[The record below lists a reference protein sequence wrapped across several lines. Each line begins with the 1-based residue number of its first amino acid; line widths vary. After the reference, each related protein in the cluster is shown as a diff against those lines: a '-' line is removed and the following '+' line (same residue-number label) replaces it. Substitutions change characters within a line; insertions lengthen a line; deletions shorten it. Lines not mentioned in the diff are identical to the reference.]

1 MNVRKIKRRKIAM
14 ALIGFTII
22 QSAAIIALYL
32 EVFSE
37 DWGFGAFLVILLLP
51 AAIEVAIIC
60 RLLAGAGG
68 KKYD

>member
-1 MNVRKIKRRKIAM
+1 MNIRRMKRRKFAM

-22 QSAAIIALYL
+22 QSAAIIGLYL

-37 DWGFGAFLVILLLP
+37 DWGFGAFLAILLLP
-51 AAIEVAIIC
+51 AAVEVAIIC

-68 KKYD
+68 NKYD